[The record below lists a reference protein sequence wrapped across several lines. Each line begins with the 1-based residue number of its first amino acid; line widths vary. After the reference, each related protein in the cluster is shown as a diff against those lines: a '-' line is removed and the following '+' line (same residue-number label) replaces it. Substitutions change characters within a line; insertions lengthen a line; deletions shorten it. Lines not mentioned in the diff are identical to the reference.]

1 MTKMVFV
8 SEILRL
14 ALLAQDDKRGCG
26 LSSVG
31 CAALMSAP
39 ARYVARDGDKFSIA
53 PITLEKGKI
62 TLLPFSPYS
71 GELHAE
77 RVKPPRVY
85 KP

>member
-1 MTKMVFV
+1 
-8 SEILRL
+8 
-14 ALLAQDDKRGCG
+14 
-26 LSSVG
+26 
-31 CAALMSAP
+31 MSAP
-39 ARYVARDGDKFSIA
+39 VRYVARGRDKLSIAMSAPVRYVARDEDKLSIA

-62 TLLPFSPYS
+62 TLLPFSLYS